1 MKKLIITMISVLLV
15 LSFGISN
22 SIAAAYVSGNVGA
35 VWVND
40 SDAEDD
46 IGDEAEF
53 TFDSGYGVTAAV
65 GYTFESYYTYR
76 TEIEFGYRDNDFDK
90 IKAFGLSLPI
100 DGDVKTLSL
109 MANGFCDLMPNSQI
123 SPFLGG
129 GLGIANVEADLDYP
143 GLGSEDD
150 TVFAYQVAAGVSFA
164 ASENVNI
171 DVQYRFMGTADP
183 DFGVIEAEYQTHN
196 AMIGMRFGF

>member
-1 MKKLIITMISVLLV
+1 MKTLIKNIKKLVQVEDKIRLK
-15 LSFGISN
+15 
-22 SIAAAYVSGNVGA
+22 VSGHEMAEVGIIDNA
-35 VWVND
+35 WLLI
-40 SDAEDD
+40 ED
-46 IGDEAEF
+46 
-53 TFDSGYGVTAAV
+53 
-65 GYTFESYYTYR
+65 
-76 TEIEFGYRDNDFDK
+76 DK

-109 MANGFCDLMPNSQI
+109 MANGFLDLMPNSQI
-123 SPFLGG
+123 SPFFGG
-129 GLGIANVEADLDYP
+129 GIGIANVEADLDYP

-171 DVQYRFMGTADP
+171 DVQYRFFGTSDP
-183 DFGVIEAEYQTHN
+183 EFGMIEAEYQTHN